1 MCPQA
6 CPQAGCKMRMILQE
20 DFEDWTYTLREAG
33 FESWTYTLRE
43 AGFESWT
50 YTPREAGFP
59 HDHANAAS
67 CNEASIRK

>member
-1 MCPQA
+1 MQND
-6 CPQAGCKMRMILQE
+6 MQE

-33 FESWTYTLRE
+33 FESWTYT
-43 AGFESWT
+43 
-50 YTPREAGFP
+50 PREAGHP